1 MYNAQNIISNIQDL
15 CDAKGITVNRA
26 LTESGAG
33 GSLISTL
40 RKGSMPSIIK
50 FGLLAEYLETP
61 IDIIV
66 GTVIDEDAKNELSQ
80 FNEAAQK
87 FKAILIKKGLCKD
100 GFIDDKDNA
109 FFDYL
114 ESSIEAYIKLR
125 KQ

>member
-1 MYNAQNIISNIQDL
+1 MYDAQSIISNIQDL
-15 CDAKGITVNRA
+15 CDIKGITINRA

-50 FGLLAEYLETP
+50 FGLLAEYLEIP

-66 GTVIDEDAKNELSQ
+66 GTVIEEDAKKELSQ

-87 FKAILIKKGLCKD
+87 FKTILVKKGFFKE
-100 GFIDDKDNA
+100 GYSDDEDIS